1 MKKPYVAIVDDD
13 SAFAAYLRTFLALR
27 GYEAR
32 CYTRGDEMLASMKQ
46 TEAPDVVL
54 LDVMMPG
61 LDGMATLRA
70 LKASRPE
77 AQVIMLSGRN
87 QASTIVEAVR
97 LGAADYVVKPDDPEG
112 LGEIALDVAIKNAIE
127 KNRLVSELTELRQQ
141 LSDDED
147 RAVWG
152 NSDKMRGIATVIEQ
166 VADSDVTVLIRGES
180 GVGKELVSRA
190 IHQRSTRRN
199 RPFVKVNCAALP
211 ADLLESE
218 LFGHE
223 RGAFTGA
230 ATTRIGKFE
239 QADGGSLML
248 DEIGEMKP
256 ALQAKLLHVLQ
267 DAEFTKLGSNKRIEV
282 DVRVIAATNRDLEKM
297 LVSGDF
303 REDLY
308 YRLKVIE
315 LTVPALRE
323 RRDEIPTLVD
333 YFIAR
338 YSRKYNRPVRLI
350 SEELQSLF
358 LQYDFPGNI
367 RELENMI
374 KRIVVLQD
382 EQLVIREIQQNLQKV
397 GTAAAAQAA
406 AAVQAV
412 AAVQAAAAQVAALPQ
427 PALAGAVAGA
437 AAGVPGPTSMP
448 GIPPLAPAAPAGVPG
463 TVAQP
468 EADVDAAPEAEA
480 PASADSLSLA
490 AVAKAAAM
498 KAERAAIE
506 HTLREVHWNR
516 RKAAQILGVSY
527 KTLLNKIKESGISRG

>member
-1 MKKPYVAIVDDD
+1 MKKPFVAIVDDD
-13 SAFAAYLRTFLALR
+13 SGFASYLRTFLSLR

-32 CYTRGDEMLASMKQ
+32 CYTRGDELLASMKQ

-61 LDGMATLRA
+61 LDGLATLRA

-127 KNRLVSELTELRQQ
+127 KNRLVSELSELRQQ

-152 NSDKMRGIATVIEQ
+152 NSEKMRGIAQVIEQ
-166 VADSDVTVLIRGES
+166 VSDSDVTVLIRGES

-211 ADLLESE
+211 AELLESE

-239 QADGGSLML
+239 QADGGTLMM

-267 DAEFTKLGSNKRIEV
+267 DAEFTKLGSNKRIQV
-282 DVRVIAATNRDLEKM
+282 DVRIVAATNRDLEKM
-297 LVSGDF
+297 LESGDF

-323 RRDEIPTLVD
+323 RPDEIATLTDFFV
-333 YFIAR
+333 AR
-338 YSRKYNRPVRLI
+338 YSRKYNRPARPI
-350 SEELQSLF
+350 SDELRGLF
-358 LQYDFPGNI
+358 GQYEWPGNI

-374 KRIVVLQD
+374 KRVVILQD
-382 EQLVIREIQQNLQKV
+382 EQLVVREIQRNMQR
-397 GTAAAAQAA
+397 A
-406 AAVQAV
+406 AAVTAV
-412 AAVQAAAAQVAALPQ
+412 AAAVAAA
-427 PALAGAVAGA
+427 
-437 AAGVPGPTSMP
+437 VP
-448 GIPPLAPAAPAGVPG
+448 
-463 TVAQP
+463 
-468 EADVDAAPEAEA
+468 
-480 PASADSLSLA
+480 LA
-490 AVAKAAAM
+490 AVAAAGAGALPVGMPLGTPPFPPLGEPESEAGGDESQQPEEGGGSLASVAKAASM

-506 HTLREVHWNR
+506 TTLRQVHWNR

-527 KTLLNKIKESGISRG
+527 KTLLNKIKECGISRA

>member
-1 MKKPYVAIVDDD
+1 
-13 SAFAAYLRTFLALR
+13 
-27 GYEAR
+27 
-32 CYTRGDEMLASMKQ
+32 MKQ
-46 TEAPDVVL
+46 AEAPDAIL

-61 LDGMATLRA
+61 LDGLATLRA

-87 QASTIVEAVR
+87 QAATIVEAVR

-127 KNRLVSELTELRQQ
+127 KNRLVSELSELRQQ

-152 NSDKMRGIATVIEQ
+152 NSEKMRGIAQVIEQ

-180 GVGKELVSRA
+180 GVGKELVARA

-211 ADLLESE
+211 AELLESE

-239 QADGGSLML
+239 QADGGTLML

-267 DAEFTKLGSNKRIEV
+267 DAEFTKLGSNKRINV
-282 DVRVIAATNRDLEKM
+282 DVRVVAATNRDLEKM
-297 LVSGDF
+297 MGSGDF

-323 RRDEIPTLVD
+323 RRDEIPTLTDFFV
-333 YFIAR
+333 AR
-338 YSRKYNRPVRLI
+338 YSRKYNRPARPI
-350 SEELQSLF
+350 SDELRQLF
-358 LQYDFPGNI
+358 AQYDWPGNI

-374 KRIVVLQD
+374 KRVVILQD
-382 EQLVIREIQQNLQKV
+382 ELLVVREIQRNMQR
-397 GTAAAAQAA
+397 AAAAALP
-406 AAVQAV
+406 AV
-412 AAVQAAAAQVAALPQ
+412 AAAGIPMAAV
-427 PALAGAVAGA
+427 A
-437 AAGVPGPTSMP
+437 AAGAGALTGPV
-448 GIPPLAPAAPAGVPG
+448 PPLPPSAFPTTDGETEEAA
-463 TVAQP
+463 
-468 EADVDAAPEAEA
+468 DEAEA
-480 PASADSLSLA
+480 ADEGGGSLA
-490 AVAKAAAM
+490 SVAKAAAM

-506 HTLREVHWNR
+506 QTLRQVHWNR

-527 KTLLNKIKESGISRG
+527 KTLLNKIKECGISRA

>member
-13 SAFAAYLRTFLALR
+13 AAFAQYLRTFLSLR

-32 CYTRGDEMLASMKQ
+32 CYTRGDELLASMKQ
-46 TEAPDVVL
+46 AEAPDVVL

-127 KNRLVSELTELRQQ
+127 KNRLVSELSELRQQ

-152 NSDKMRGIATVIEQ
+152 NSEKMRGIATVIEQ
-166 VADSDVTVLIRGES
+166 VADSDVGVLIRGES

-211 ADLLESE
+211 AELLESE

-230 ATTRIGKFE
+230 ANTRIGKFE
-239 QADGGSLML
+239 QADTGTLML

-267 DAEFTKLGSNKRIEV
+267 DGEFTKLGSNKRVQV
-282 DVRVIAATNRDLEKM
+282 DVRIVAATNRDLEKM
-297 LVSGDF
+297 MLSGEF

-315 LTVPALRE
+315 LTVPPLRE
-323 RRDEIPTLVD
+323 RPDEIPTLID
-333 YFIAR
+333 FFIAR
-338 YSRKYNRPVRLI
+338 YARKYNRTARPLTEPLR
-350 SEELQSLF
+350 QLF
-358 LQYDFPGNI
+358 MQYEWPGNI

-374 KRIVVLQD
+374 KRVVILQD
-382 EQLVIREIQQNLQKV
+382 EQLVIREIERNMQR
-397 GTAAAAQAA
+397 TAAAPALAA
-406 AAVQAV
+406 AA
-412 AAVQAAAAQVAALPQ
+412 AASAAALAM
-427 PALAGAVAGA
+427 PAGYGAGYG
-437 AAGVPGPTSMP
+437 M
-448 GIPPLAPAAPAGVPG
+448 PPLAYPPPAAAPPAAEP
-463 TVAQP
+463 
-468 EADVDAAPEAEA
+468 ADVDDAAEDE
-480 PASADSLSLA
+480 PAAADSGGGSLA
-490 AVAKAAAM
+490 SVAKAASM

-506 HTLREVHWNR
+506 QTLRQVHWNR

-527 KTLLNKIKESGISRG
+527 KTLLNKIKECGISRA

>member
-1 MKKPYVAIVDDD
+1 MKKPFVAIVDDD
-13 SAFAAYLRTFLALR
+13 ASFAAYLRTFLSLR

-32 CYTRGDEMLASMKQ
+32 CYTRGDELLASIKQ
-46 TEAPDVVL
+46 NEPPDVIL

-61 LDGMATLRA
+61 LDGLATLRA
-70 LKASRPE
+70 LKTSKPE

-127 KNRLVSELTELRQQ
+127 KNRLVSELSELRQQ

-147 RAVWG
+147 RSVWG
-152 NSDKMRGIATVIEQ
+152 NSEKMRNIATVIEQ

-190 IHQRSTRRN
+190 IHQRSTRKH

-211 ADLLESE
+211 AELLESE

-239 QADGGSLML
+239 QADTGTLFM

-267 DAEFTKLGSNKRIEV
+267 DAEFTKLGSNKRIQV
-282 DVRVIAATNRDLEKM
+282 DVRVVAATNRDLEKM
-297 LVSGDF
+297 MTSGEF

-323 RRDEIPTLVD
+323 RRDEIPTLTDFFV
-333 YFIAR
+333 AR
-338 YSRKYNRPVRLI
+338 YSRKYNRPLKPI
-350 SEELQSLF
+350 SDELRQLF
-358 LQYDFPGNI
+358 LQYDWPGNI

-374 KRIVVLQD
+374 KRVVILQD
-382 EQLVIREIQQNLQKV
+382 EHLVVREIERNMQRV
-397 GTAAAAQAA
+397 AAAP
-406 AAVQAV
+406 VAV
-412 AAVQAAAAQVAALPQ
+412 AA
-427 PALAGAVAGA
+427 PAFA
-437 AAGVPGPTSMP
+437 AAGYVPAMP
-448 GIPPLAPAAPAGVPG
+448 GAPQAPPAYAPPPAADLEPIDEE
-463 TVAQP
+463 P
-468 EADVDAAPEAEA
+468 EAAPVAPETGGE
-480 PASADSLSLA
+480 SLA

-506 HTLREVHWNR
+506 QTLRQVHWNR

-527 KTLLNKIKESGISRG
+527 KTLLNKIKECGITRV

>member
-1 MKKPYVAIVDDD
+1 MKNPYVAIVDDD
-13 SAFAAYLRTFLALR
+13 SSFAAYLRTFLSLR

-32 CYTRGDEMLASMKQ
+32 CYTRGDELLASMKRG
-46 TEAPDVVL
+46 EAPDVVL

-61 LDGMATLRA
+61 LDGLATLRA

-127 KNRLVSELTELRQQ
+127 KNRLVSELSELRQQ

-152 NSDKMRGIATVIEQ
+152 NSEKMRGIATVIEQ

-180 GVGKELVSRA
+180 GVGKELVARA
-190 IHQRSTRRN
+190 IHQRSTRHT

-211 ADLLESE
+211 AELLESE

-239 QADGGSLML
+239 QADTGTLML

-267 DAEFTKLGSNKRIEV
+267 DAEFTKLGSNKRIQV
-282 DVRVIAATNRDLEKM
+282 DVRILAATNRDLEKM
-297 LVSGDF
+297 MLSGDF

-315 LTVPALRE
+315 LTVPSLQE
-323 RRDEIPTLVD
+323 RPDEVPTLTDFFV
-333 YFIAR
+333 AR
-338 YSRKYNRPVRLI
+338 YSRKYNRPLRPI
-350 SEELQSLF
+350 STELRQLF
-358 LQYDFPGNI
+358 LQYAWPGNI

-374 KRIVVLQD
+374 KRVVILQD
-382 EQLVIREIQQNLQKV
+382 EQLVVNEIQRNMQRQ
-397 GTAAAAQAA
+397 
-406 AAVQAV
+406 
-412 AAVQAAAAQVAALPQ
+412 AAAQVAVAAPL
-427 PALAGAVAGA
+427 AVAA
-437 AAGVPGPTSMP
+437 AAAVGV
-448 GIPPLAPAAPAGVPG
+448 PAGVGVFPG
-463 TVAQP
+463 SFPPSPVVDDDGADESETVD
-468 EADVDAAPEAEA
+468 EG
-480 PASADSLSLA
+480 SGGSLA
-490 AVAKAAAM
+490 AVAKAASL

-506 HTLREVHWNR
+506 QTLAQVHWNR
-516 RKAAQILGVSY
+516 RKAAESLGVSY
-527 KTLLNKIKESGISRG
+527 KTLLNKIKECGISRG

>member
-1 MKKPYVAIVDDD
+1 MNKPYVAIVDDD
-13 SAFAAYLRTFLALR
+13 SAFAAYLRTFLSLR

-32 CYTRGDEMLASMKQ
+32 CYTRGDELLASMKQ
-46 TEAPDVVL
+46 SEAPDAVL

-61 LDGMATLRA
+61 LDGLATLRA

-147 RAVWG
+147 RSVWG
-152 NSDKMRGIATVIEQ
+152 NSEKMRGIATVIEQ

-180 GVGKELVSRA
+180 GVGKELVARA

-211 ADLLESE
+211 AELLESE

-239 QADGGSLML
+239 QADGGTLML

-267 DAEFTKLGSNKRIEV
+267 DAEFTKLGSNKRIQV
-282 DVRVIAATNRDLEKM
+282 DVRVLAATNRDLEKM
-297 LVSGDF
+297 LGTGDF

-323 RRDEIPTLVD
+323 RRDEIPTLTDFFV
-333 YFIAR
+333 AR
-338 YSRKYNRPVRLI
+338 YSRKYNRPTRPI
-350 SEELQSLF
+350 TDELRQLF
-358 LQYDFPGNI
+358 AAYDWPGNI

-374 KRIVVLQD
+374 KRIVILQD
-382 EQLVIREIQQNLQKV
+382 EQLVVREIQRNMQR
-397 GTAAAAQAA
+397 AA
-406 AAVQAV
+406 AAVAPVAV
-412 AAVQAAAAQVAALPQ
+412 AAPMAMPI
-427 PALAGAVAGA
+427 G
-437 AAGVPGPTSMP
+437 AGVP
-448 GIPPLAPAAPAGVPG
+448 AGVGAIAGPG
-463 TVAQP
+463 SYPAPIPQDNEPIEDEP
-468 EADVDAAPEAEA
+468 EVPDETGG
-480 PASADSLSLA
+480 SLA

-506 HTLREVHWNR
+506 QTLRQVHWNR

-527 KTLLNKIKESGISRG
+527 KTLLNKIKECGISRA

>member
-13 SAFAAYLRTFLALR
+13 SGFAAYLRTFLSLR

-32 CYTRGDEMLASMKQ
+32 CYTRGDELLASMKQ
-46 TEAPDVVL
+46 EAPDAVL

-61 LDGMATLRA
+61 LDGLATLRA

-87 QASTIVEAVR
+87 QAATIVEAVR

-127 KNRLVSELTELRQQ
+127 KNRLVSELSELRRQ
-141 LSDDED
+141 LTDDED

-152 NSDKMRGIATVIEQ
+152 NSEKMQGIAQVIEQ

-211 ADLLESE
+211 AELLESE

-239 QADGGSLML
+239 QADGGTIML

-267 DAEFTKLGSNKRIEV
+267 DAEFTKLGSNKRINV
-282 DVRVIAATNRDLEKM
+282 DVRVVAATNRDLEKM
-297 LVSGDF
+297 MVAGEF

-315 LTVPALRE
+315 LTVPSLRE
-323 RRDEIPTLVD
+323 RRDEIPTLTDFFV
-333 YFIAR
+333 AR
-338 YSRKYNRPVRLI
+338 YSRKYNRPARPI
-350 SEELQSLF
+350 SDELRQLF
-358 LQYDFPGNI
+358 STYDWPGNI

-374 KRIVVLQD
+374 KRVVILQD
-382 EQLVIREIQQNLQKV
+382 EQLVVREIEGNARRV
-397 GTAAAAQAA
+397 A
-406 AAVQAV
+406 AAVPAV
-412 AAVQAAAAQVAALPQ
+412 AAMAAAVP
-427 PALAGAVAGA
+427 AVAVA
-437 AAGVPGPTSMP
+437 AAGSLPVSIVPT
-448 GIPPLAPAAPAGVPG
+448 GVPSNG
-463 TVAQP
+463 
-468 EADVDAAPEAEA
+468 DAEKHESDGSSEPVSEGGG
-480 PASADSLSLA
+480 SLA

-506 HTLREVHWNR
+506 HTLRQVHWNR
-516 RKAAQILGVSY
+516 RKAAQSLGVSY
-527 KTLLNKIKESGISRG
+527 KTLLNKIKECGISRA

>member
-13 SAFAAYLRTFLALR
+13 AGFAQYLRTFLSLR

-32 CYTRGDEMLASMKQ
+32 CYTRGDELLATMKQ
-46 TEAPDVVL
+46 NEAPDVVL

-127 KNRLVSELTELRQQ
+127 KNRLVSELSELRQQ

-152 NSDKMRGIATVIEQ
+152 NSEKMRAIATVIEQ
-166 VADSDVTVLIRGES
+166 VADSDVGVLIRGES

-211 ADLLESE
+211 AELLESE

-230 ATTRIGKFE
+230 ANTRIGKFE
-239 QADGGSLML
+239 QADTGTLML

-267 DAEFTKLGSNKRIEV
+267 DGEFTKLGSNKRIQV
-282 DVRVIAATNRDLEKM
+282 DVRIVAATNRDLEKM
-297 LVSGDF
+297 MLSGDF

-315 LTVPALRE
+315 LMVPPLRE
-323 RRDEIPTLVD
+323 RPDEIPTLID
-333 YFIAR
+333 FFIAR
-338 YSRKYNRPVRLI
+338 YARKYNRPARPL
-350 SEELQSLF
+350 SELLRQLF
-358 LQYDFPGNI
+358 LQYEWPGNI

-374 KRIVVLQD
+374 KRVVILQD
-382 EQLVIREIQQNLQKV
+382 EQLVIREIERNMQRAV
-397 GTAAAAQAA
+397 AAAAP
-406 AAVQAV
+406 VPAV
-412 AAVQAAAAQVAALPQ
+412 AAVAAVPVGVPVGYGAPMPPLPYVPPSVAAE
-427 PALAGAVAGA
+427 PADPDDENGG
-437 AAGVPGPTSMP
+437 GVEHS
-448 GIPPLAPAAPAGVPG
+448 
-463 TVAQP
+463 
-468 EADVDAAPEAEA
+468 APE
-480 PASADSLSLA
+480 PTNSSLA
-490 AVAKAAAM
+490 SVAKAASM

-506 HTLREVHWNR
+506 QTLRQVHWNR

-527 KTLLNKIKESGISRG
+527 KTLLNKIKECGISRA

>member
-13 SAFAAYLRTFLALR
+13 AGFAQYLRTFLSLR

-32 CYTRGDEMLASMKQ
+32 CYTRGDELLASMKQ
-46 TEAPDVVL
+46 AEAPDVVL

-70 LKASRPE
+70 VKAQRPE

-127 KNRLVSELTELRQQ
+127 KNRLVSELSELRQQ

-152 NSDKMRGIATVIEQ
+152 NSDKMRSIATVIEQ
-166 VADSDVTVLIRGES
+166 VADSDVGVLIRGES

-190 IHQRSTRRN
+190 IHQRSTRRH

-211 ADLLESE
+211 AELLESE

-230 ATTRIGKFE
+230 ANTRIGKFE
-239 QADGGSLML
+239 QADTGTLML

-267 DAEFTKLGSNKRIEV
+267 DGEFTKLGSNKRIQV
-282 DVRVIAATNRDLEKM
+282 DVRVVAATNRDLEQM
-297 LVSGDF
+297 MGSGDF

-315 LTVPALRE
+315 LTVPPLRE
-323 RRDEIPTLVD
+323 RPDEIPTLID
-333 YFIAR
+333 FFIAR
-338 YSRKYNRPVRLI
+338 YARKYNRTARPLTEPLR
-350 SEELQSLF
+350 QLF
-358 LQYDFPGNI
+358 MRYEWPGNI

-374 KRIVVLQD
+374 KRVVILQD
-382 EQLVIREIQQNLQKV
+382 EQLVVGEIERNMQR
-397 GTAAAAQAA
+397 TAS
-406 AAVQAV
+406 V
-412 AAVQAAAAQVAALPQ
+412 AATAV
-427 PALAGAVAGA
+427 PAGPGGHGA
-437 AAGVPGPTSMP
+437 
-448 GIPPLAPAAPAGVPG
+448 PPAFSPAPVAPAPTPDAADGDEPAPPAGNNG
-463 TVAQP
+463 G
-468 EADVDAAPEAEA
+468 
-480 PASADSLSLA
+480 SLA
-490 AVAKAAAM
+490 AVAKAASM

-506 HTLREVHWNR
+506 HTLQQVHWNR
-516 RKAAQILGVSY
+516 RKAALVLGVSY
-527 KTLLNKIKESGISRG
+527 KTLLNKIKECGISKA

>member
-1 MKKPYVAIVDDD
+1 MTIRGLLHTSEP
-13 SAFAAYLRTFLALR
+13 SFSLR

-32 CYTRGDEMLASMKQ
+32 CYTRGDELLASMKQ
-46 TEAPDVVL
+46 TEAPDVIL

-70 LKASRPE
+70 LKARGPKRRSSCCRA
-77 AQVIMLSGRN
+77 AQ
-87 QASTIVEAVR
+87 AATIVEAIR

-127 KNRLVSELTELRQQ
+127 KNRLVSELSELRQQ

-152 NSDKMRGIATVIEQ
+152 NSEKMRGIAQVIEQ
-166 VADSDVTVLIRGES
+166 VSDSDVTVLIRGES

-211 ADLLESE
+211 AELLESE

-239 QADGGSLML
+239 QADGGTLML

-267 DAEFTKLGSNKRIEV
+267 DAEFTKLGSNKRIQV
-282 DVRVIAATNRDLEKM
+282 DVRIVAATNRDLEKM
-297 LVSGDF
+297 LVSGEF

-315 LTVPALRE
+315 LTCPRCA
-323 RRDEIPTLVD
+323 
-333 YFIAR
+333 
-338 YSRKYNRPVRLI
+338 S
-350 SEELQSLF
+350 
-358 LQYDFPGNI
+358 
-367 RELENMI
+367 
-374 KRIVVLQD
+374 
-382 EQLVIREIQQNLQKV
+382 
-397 GTAAAAQAA
+397 
-406 AAVQAV
+406 
-412 AAVQAAAAQVAALPQ
+412 
-427 PALAGAVAGA
+427 
-437 AAGVPGPTSMP
+437 GPTRS
-448 GIPPLAPAAPAGVPG
+448 
-463 TVAQP
+463 
-468 EADVDAAPEAEA
+468 
-480 PASADSLSLA
+480 
-490 AVAKAAAM
+490 
-498 KAERAAIE
+498 
-506 HTLREVHWNR
+506 R
-516 RKAAQILGVSY
+516 R
-527 KTLLNKIKESGISRG
+527 

>member
-13 SAFAAYLRTFLALR
+13 SAFAAYLRTFLSLR

-32 CYTRGDEMLASMKQ
+32 CYSRGDELLASMKQ
-46 TEAPDVVL
+46 AEAPDAVL

-61 LDGMATLRA
+61 LDGLATLRA

-147 RAVWG
+147 RSVWG
-152 NSDKMRGIATVIEQ
+152 NSEKMRGIATVIEQ

-180 GVGKELVSRA
+180 GVGKELVARA

-199 RPFVKVNCAALP
+199 RAFVKVNCAALP
-211 ADLLESE
+211 AELLESE

-239 QADGGSLML
+239 QADGGTLML

-267 DAEFTKLGSNKRIEV
+267 DAEFTKLGSNKRIQV
-282 DVRVIAATNRDLEKM
+282 DVRVLAATNRDLEKM
-297 LVSGDF
+297 LSTGEF

-315 LTVPALRE
+315 LTVPSLSE
-323 RRDEIPTLVD
+323 RRDEIPTLTDFFV
-333 YFIAR
+333 AR
-338 YSRKYNRPVRLI
+338 YSRKYNRPMRPI
-350 SEELQSLF
+350 SDELRQLF
-358 LQYDFPGNI
+358 STYDWPGNI

-374 KRIVVLQD
+374 KRIVILQD
-382 EQLVIREIQQNLQKV
+382 ELLVVREIQRNMQR
-397 GTAAAAQAA
+397 AA
-406 AAVQAV
+406 AAV
-412 AAVQAAAAQVAALPQ
+412 AVQAPVLV
-427 PALAGAVAGA
+427 GAPVGVGA
-437 AAGVPGPTSMP
+437 AVPVGVGAIAGVGGAYGAPEPET
-448 GIPPLAPAAPAGVPG
+448 AEDDAEPAAEETGG
-463 TVAQP
+463 
-468 EADVDAAPEAEA
+468 
-480 PASADSLSLA
+480 SLA

-506 HTLREVHWNR
+506 QTLRQVHWNR

-527 KTLLNKIKESGISRG
+527 KTLLNKIKECGISRV

>member
-13 SAFAAYLRTFLALR
+13 SSFSAYLRTFLSLR

-32 CYTRGDEMLASMKQ
+32 CYTRGDELLASMKQ
-46 TEAPDVVL
+46 TEAPDVIL

-61 LDGMATLRA
+61 LDGLATLRA

-112 LGEIALDVAIKNAIE
+112 LGEIALDVAIKNATE
-127 KNRLVSELTELRQQ
+127 KNRLVSELSELRQQ

-147 RAVWG
+147 RSVWG
-152 NSDKMRGIATVIEQ
+152 NSEKMRGIAQVIEQ

-211 ADLLESE
+211 AELLESE

-239 QADGGSLML
+239 QADGGTLML

-267 DAEFTKLGSNKRIEV
+267 DAEFTKLGSNKRIQV
-282 DVRVIAATNRDLEKM
+282 DVRIVAATNRDLEKM
-297 LVSGDF
+297 MTAGDF

-315 LTVPALRE
+315 LTVPSLRE
-323 RRDEIPTLVD
+323 RRDEVATLTD
-333 YFIAR
+333 YFVAR
-338 YSRKYNRPVRLI
+338 YSRKYNRPTRPI
-350 SEELQSLF
+350 SDELRQLF
-358 LQYDFPGNI
+358 LHYDWPGNI

-374 KRIVVLQD
+374 KRVVILQD
-382 EQLVIREIQQNLQKV
+382 EQLVIREIQRNMQR
-397 GTAAAAQAA
+397 
-406 AAVQAV
+406 AV
-412 AAVQAAAAQVAALPQ
+412 AA
-427 PALAGAVAGA
+427 PALAAVGAPMPAMVG
-437 AAGVPGPTSMP
+437 AGVV
-448 GIPPLAPAAPAGVPG
+448 PAGIGSIGG
-463 TVAQP
+463 TPFAPPPDAEP
-468 EADVDAAPEAEA
+468 EEPAEESE
-480 PASADSLSLA
+480 PAEEGGGSLA
-490 AVAKAAAM
+490 AVAKAASI

-506 HTLREVHWNR
+506 QTLRQVHWNR

-527 KTLLNKIKESGISRG
+527 KTLLNKIKECGISRA